1 MNDEEKVSADEE
13 IPIPE
18 KRRYQIR
25 DALTRQDELLEAI
38 LKVLGSINEKTRP
51 PAISKEE
58 YKKIAEK
65 AIEKIE
71 IEPEIEIPPEIADRI
86 SRAMERVS
94 FEPLIS
100 IFEEY
105 KEGMPVVELDS
116 YEGGS
121 QSWKEVVKWEV
132 GEEWGGK
139 KGGWDQISITSNDY
153 DKAELKLFVKS
164 KDLFASK
171 KIPSATTIPAPNNLN
186 LVKGDKIILSARSTD
201 GTAIRVDAILV
212 GKEWE

>member
-1 MNDEEKVSADEE
+1 MRDEEKVSADEE
-13 IPIPE
+13 IPIPKE
-18 KRRYQIR
+18 HWYQVR

-58 YKKIAEK
+58 YKKIVEK

-71 IEPEIEIPPEIADRI
+71 VKPEVTIPPEIADRI
-86 SRAMERVS
+86 AAAMERAP

-100 IFEEY
+100 MFEEY
-105 KEGMPVVELDS
+105 KEGMPVVKLDS
-116 YEGGS
+116 YEGDS
-121 QSWKEVVKWEV
+121 QTWEKVVKWKV
-132 GEEWGGK
+132 GEEWRGK

-153 DKAELKLFVKS
+153 DKTELRLFVKS
-164 KDLFASK
+164 KNLFTGK
-171 KIPSATTIPAPNNLN
+171 KIPSAATIPAPNNLN
-186 LVKGDKIILSARSTD
+186 LVKGDKITLSARSTD